1 MKVLMAVIYR
11 PPGCGA
17 PDFFQIIT
25 AGIEKS
31 LLENKEVTLIGD
43 LNCNMLTS
51 NPLSDKMQQLLDDY
65 GFTQLIT
72 EPTRITS
79 DSQTLT
85 GIIATTHP
93 ENYGSRGVISCG
105 VSDHMLVYT
114 EQMICANPP
123 AGTITTMFQQV

>member
-1 MKVLMAVIYR
+1 
-11 PPGCGA
+11 
-17 PDFFQIIT
+17 
-25 AGIEKS
+25 
-31 LLENKEVTLIGD
+31 
-43 LNCNMLTS
+43 MLTS

-85 GIIATTHP
+85 GIIANTYL
-93 ENYGSRGVISCG
+93 ENYGSRGVNSCG

>member
-51 NPLSDKMQQLLDDY
+51 NPLSDKMQQLIDDY

-79 DSQTLT
+79 DSDS
-85 GIIATTHP
+85 
-93 ENYGSRGVISCG
+93 Y
-105 VSDHMLVYT
+105 
-114 EQMICANPP
+114 
-123 AGTITTMFQQV
+123 

>member
-1 MKVLMAVIYR
+1 MEILWLELKPNKDRKVLMAVIYH
-11 PPGCGA
+11 PSGCGA

-72 EPTRITS
+72 EPTRTTS
-79 DSQTLT
+79 DSQTL
-85 GIIATTHP
+85 INVIATTHP
-93 ENYGSRGVISCG
+93 KNIWVRGGNFLWC
-105 VSDHMLVYT
+105 
-114 EQMICANPP
+114 Q
-123 AGTITTMFQQV
+123 